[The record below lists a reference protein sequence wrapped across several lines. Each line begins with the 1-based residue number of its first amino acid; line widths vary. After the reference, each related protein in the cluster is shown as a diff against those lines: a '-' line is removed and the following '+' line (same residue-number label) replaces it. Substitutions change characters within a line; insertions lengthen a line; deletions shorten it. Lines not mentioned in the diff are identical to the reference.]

1 MTAMNRVRNF
11 LTPLAF
17 GVAFLAFWEG
27 AVKVFELKPYF
38 LAPPTK
44 ILSQFFTNASRIWDA
59 ASVSGMNALV
69 GLIAGTVF
77 GVAMSFVLSRY
88 RFLGELITPLAVA
101 LNAIPIFVLV
111 AVLNNMYSI
120 TSEVPRRI
128 MVSLVV
134 YFIVLVNV
142 AKGLTQVKS
151 THVELMRSYAASD
164 TDILKKV
171 RIPNAVPYLF
181 TALKISA
188 PAAVITSF
196 VSEYFGGSQNGLG
209 SRITSNIANSK
220 NAAAWAYVL
229 GACLLG
235 LVFYAISVVLENVAS
250 RGNGA
255 TNTSNK

>member
-44 ILSQFFTNASRIWDA
+44 IMGQFVDNISRIWDA